1 MGIFSSIGKAL
12 VYPVRRPMQDIS
24 KSAAGIKESV
34 AQAKELQKKRVADTK
49 AAAAYLK
56 GKSPQEKFEEI
67 FELNGWTEEQLV
79 QQRKAARNTR
89 LGMVG
94 LVVVGMI
101 VLLVVMSGIPF
112 WALAIIGPVSVIALA
127 GCAAMAARFAWWE
140 AQIEQRS
147 IFPLAEFMSR
157 KDFFRRVF
165 LP

>member
-24 KSAAGIKESV
+24 KSAAGIKESI
-34 AQAKELQKKRVADTK
+34 AQAKELQKKRVSDAK
-49 AAAAYLK
+49 AATAYLK

-112 WALAIIGPVSVIALA
+112 WALAVIGPVSVIALA

-140 AQIEQRS
+140 AQIEQRA